1 MLKYNMHKNI
11 EVVIIIITSL
21 KLRKI
26 EITKTESNKE
36 RLEEWIKERSN
47 ERKEEAMKLKR
58 SRWK

>member
-36 RLEEWIKERSN
+36 RLEE
-47 ERKEEAMKLKR
+47 
-58 SRWK
+58 